1 LGNESQ
7 HEKREP
13 QFNVIK
19 LMAESMNWESQ
30 YLRLPVFLYLKKP
43 AAEEHQTDLLIGS
56 HLNFQNGAL

>member
-1 LGNESQ
+1 MSGWM
-7 HEKREP
+7 KRDGVLS
-13 QFNVIK
+13 NVIK

>member
-1 LGNESQ
+1 MSAV
-7 HEKREP
+7 KA
-13 QFNVIK
+13 NVIK